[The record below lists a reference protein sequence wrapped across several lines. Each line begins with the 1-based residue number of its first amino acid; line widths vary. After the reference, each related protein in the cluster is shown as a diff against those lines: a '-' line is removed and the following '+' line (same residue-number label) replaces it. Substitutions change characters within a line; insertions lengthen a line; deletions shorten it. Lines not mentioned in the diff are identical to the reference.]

1 MTTVTDAGL
10 ALLVKLQPNLRR
22 LDLGYVVGLTH
33 KGYAHLAHL
42 KQLDE
47 LKLIAPK
54 FDDRAAGLISRLA
67 LRKLTVQQ
75 SAITDAATKQFATM
89 KHLEH
94 LDLMGSRKL
103 TDNGVAQLAALRS
116 LKTLNVTGAR
126 GVTDSTLRELATL
139 PLVSLDLTS
148 FGCAKNP
155 TSAKFTD
162 EGLSALATV
171 TTLRRVVIGG
181 ASLVTDKGVAEL
193 RAGPTKREVVR
204 GRTRV
209 D

>member
-1 MTTVTDAGL
+1 VTTVTDAGL

-33 KGYAHLAHL
+33 RGFRHLAKL
-42 KQLDE
+42 TKLEE
-47 LKLIAPK
+47 LKMTAPK
-54 FDDRAAGLISRLA
+54 FDDRAAGAISSLP
-67 LRKLTVQQ
+67 LRKLTIRQ
-75 SAITDAATKQFATM
+75 SAITATATKQFATM
-89 KHLEH
+89 KRLEH
-94 LDLMGSRKL
+94 LDLLGSRKL

-116 LKTLNVTGAR
+116 LKTLNVTGAY

-139 PLVSLDLTS
+139 PLISLDLTS

-155 TSAKFTD
+155 SSAKFTD
-162 EGLSALATV
+162 AGLSALATV

-193 RAGPTKREVVR
+193 RAGPAKREVVR
-204 GRTRV
+204 GRSRS